1 MDTLRSYFNKFK
13 KFPSVSSSSGS
24 MDLKS
29 SEKFIRK
36 GSLGRMTKSPRFRFN
51 SDNKA
56 HVKDDNPTSNGN
68 INIFTAETDPVML
81 EKGRVTS
88 LKRMYEKKDKS
99 REKTPPPAKPPRKD
113 QIFKVE
119 FEKTNGQDLGIILD
133 SGDVQDL
140 NGSVNTL
147 DKGFRHTE
155 SRLKSDSYVGC
166 LKEGITLYKPK
177 ANVVK
182 VVLIKEGSLAQKNG
196 SIQIS
201 DEILA
206 VNEWPLEN
214 ETINNARLLLANAVR
229 SGKVVMTLRRRK
241 KRPAPPPP
249 DYPDDKNVSSHR
261 SSTPTASSRLDGGAT
276 CYSTPMSHS
285 TDCIP
290 QELSKVAYINGHQGN
305 THSNNGSTF
314 TLNSMCDSADEMT
327 GSLDDVF
334 SEAVGDSLVTSKLH
348 PKLMANHCDNKPVN
362 NGRTQTDYV
371 KTDPVDKLRTQS
383 TSAIEDVLQWKTV
396 NIDIANDE
404 VDYVN
409 TAEMARR
416 RRGKGLS
423 PLSQNSN
430 FKSDM
435 SSYKSDPELVNIHRN
450 YQKKSK
456 KNLWRYHERSQT
468 PTSCCSSRSDSGFS
482 NSSPAAGKKRVVTKM
497 HLLKDENGL
506 GIHIAGGKGS
516 KKGDIGIFVAGV
528 METGAAFKDG
538 RLKKGDELLMING
551 KSLIGLTHTEAVDVL
566 RNSPKLVQLVVAT
579 KVRKAASIASSVS
592 CSYSSLTPCQNSMLT
607 TSQSFDAGC
616 DPADQSG
623 FSNGGLS
630 GDKAVPELT
639 AQTPHGTFIKWEELF
654 EKFKTDGL
662 CSDSSDQKELL
673 DKKVT
678 GRKRWRFEAPQTVTI
693 NKGVRGKGLGFTIV
707 GGSDSEKGNIGI
719 FVRRIL
725 PRGLIHEDG
734 SIKEGD
740 EILEVNGD
748 SLSGLSH
755 KDALG
760 KFRKLKKGPVTL
772 TYRHRIG
779 SRSTS
784 INDLSKIDVGQC
796 GNNFTVYDNS
806 SGYLLKPPGTNRN
819 NNEDKKKDLHG
830 DKISETCTDLDYITL
845 HKEYGI
851 GLGVS
856 LLRRDTNGV
865 SHIYIQDIAQGSVA
879 DKDARLR
886 KGDMIME
893 AEGRSLQDIT
903 LLDAY
908 QVFRTLQAGPVTLV
922 IKRGNKFKTITIH
935 LPPDST
941 RQFSSDDDERLR
953 ESTQNT
959 VFQPFRPQSEDGCC
973 RTLKLSSEGI
983 CCGTLISPTEGT
995 ICRTLKSPTEGSGC
1009 GTLKAVAEDTMC
1021 GTLEDTSCGTLE
1033 DTSCGTLEDTSCG
1046 TLEGTSCG
1054 TLEGTSCGTLEDTSC
1069 GTLEGSGCRTLN
1081 LPLDG
1086 AIYQSCNP
1094 KSMDTSLRISKLPL
1108 EVERPLNLAVCQP
1121 VELMPNPPPQYPDDL
1136 STEQSLGE
1144 DEFLV

>member
-29 SEKFIRK
+29 SEKLIRQ
-36 GSLGRMTKSPRFRFN
+36 GSLGRMTKTPRFRFSSEHKTHAQDEN
-51 SDNKA
+51 TTVNGKA
-56 HVKDDNPTSNGN
+56 KLFNT
-68 INIFTAETDPVML
+68 ETEAVML
-81 EKGRVTS
+81 EKGRVSS
-88 LKRMYEKKDKS
+88 LKRIYEKRDKP

-133 SGDVQDL
+133 AGDIQEL
-140 NGSVNTL
+140 NGSVNTS
-147 DKGFRHTE
+147 DKNGFQRTE

-166 LKEGITLYKPK
+166 VKEGITLYRQNV
-177 ANVVK
+177 NVVK
-182 VVLIKEGSLAQKNG
+182 VVLIKDGSLAQKNG
-196 SIQIS
+196 LIQVN

-206 VNEWPLEN
+206 VNEWPLEK
-214 ETINNARLLLANAVR
+214 ETINSARLLLANAVR

-261 SSTPTASSRLDGGAT
+261 SSTPTASSCLDNGT
-276 CYSTPMSHS
+276 SCYSTPMSHS

-290 QELSKVAYINGHQGN
+290 QELSKVVYLNGHQGN
-305 THSNNGSTF
+305 IHSNNGSTY
-314 TLNSMCDSADEMT
+314 TLNSMCDSADEIT
-327 GSLDDVF
+327 GSMDDVF
-334 SEAVGDSLVTSKLH
+334 SEAVGDSIGTPKFQSKLST
-348 PKLMANHCDNKPVN
+348 NICDSKTIN
-362 NGRTQTDYV
+362 NGRCQADFV
-371 KTDPVDKLRTQS
+371 KTEPVEKFRTQS

-396 NIDIANDE
+396 NIDIASDE

-423 PLSQNSN
+423 PLNKNSN
-430 FKSDM
+430 FKSDI
-435 SSYKSDPELVNIHRN
+435 SSYKSDPELVNIHRS

-456 KNLWRYHERSQT
+456 KSMWRYNERSQT

-482 NSSPAAGKKRVVTKM
+482 NSSPAKRVVSKM

-516 KKGDIGIFVAGV
+516 KKGDIGIFVAGT
-528 METGAAFKDG
+528 METGAAYKDG

-551 KSLIGLTHTEAVDVL
+551 KSLIGLTHTEAVDVF

-592 CSYSSLTPCQNSMLT
+592 CSYSSLTPCPNSMLT
-607 TSQSFDAGC
+607 TSQSFDATNC
-616 DPADQSG
+616 DQTDQ
-623 FSNGGLS
+623 FSCESNS
-630 GDKAVPELT
+630 SDKTVPELT

-662 CSDSSDQKELL
+662 CTDSSDKGDLL
-673 DKKVT
+673 ESKVIRTKK
-678 GRKRWRFEAPQTVTI
+678 WRFDAPQTVTI
-693 NKGVRGKGLGFTIV
+693 NKGSRGKGLGFTIV

-725 PRGLIHEDG
+725 PQGLMYEDG

-772 TYRHRIG
+772 MYRHRIG
-779 SRSTS
+779 SRPTSPSMRSGCVTPIDFSSDGSPVSTPGHS
-784 INDLSKIDVGQC
+784 PYGSFSDLSKIDINQTGTSSAVSGHS
-796 GNNFTVYDNS
+796 DNS
-806 SGYLLKPPGTNRN
+806 SGFLLRPPGHVDSYKCLGGNRN
-819 NNEDKKKDLHG
+819 NNEDKKKDLHSN
-830 DKISETCTDLDYITL
+830 KNSETCTELDYVTL
-845 HKEYGI
+845 QKEYGI

-908 QVFRTLQAGPVTLV
+908 QVFRTLQPGPVTLV
-922 IKRGNKFKTITIH
+922 VKRGNKFKGN
-935 LPPDST
+935 
-941 RQFSSDDDERLR
+941 E
-953 ESTQNT
+953 
-959 VFQPFRPQSEDGCC
+959 
-973 RTLKLSSEGI
+973 
-983 CCGTLISPTEGT
+983 
-995 ICRTLKSPTEGSGC
+995 
-1009 GTLKAVAEDTMC
+1009 
-1021 GTLEDTSCGTLE
+1021 
-1033 DTSCGTLEDTSCG
+1033 
-1046 TLEGTSCG
+1046 
-1054 TLEGTSCGTLEDTSC
+1054 
-1069 GTLEGSGCRTLN
+1069 
-1081 LPLDG
+1081 
-1086 AIYQSCNP
+1086 
-1094 KSMDTSLRISKLPL
+1094 
-1108 EVERPLNLAVCQP
+1108 
-1121 VELMPNPPPQYPDDL
+1121 EL
-1136 STEQSLGE
+1136 
-1144 DEFLV
+1144 

>member
-1 MDTLRSYFNKFK
+1 MDTLRSYLNKFK

-29 SEKFIRK
+29 SEKLIRK
-36 GSLGRMTKSPRFRFN
+36 GSLGRITRSPRFRFN
-51 SDNKA
+51 SEHKT
-56 HVKDDNPTSNGN
+56 HSMKSETTHSNGN
-68 INIFTAETDPVML
+68 ISIFNSETDAVML
-81 EKGRVTS
+81 EKGRVSS
-88 LKRMYEKKDKS
+88 LKRIYEKKDKL

-133 SGDVQDL
+133 SGDVHEL
-140 NGSVNTL
+140 NGNGKAL
-147 DKGFRHTE
+147 DSNGFRHPT
-155 SRLKSDSYVGC
+155 SRLKSDSYIACV
-166 LKEGITLYKPK
+166 KEGISLCKPN

-182 VVLIKEGSLAQKNG
+182 VVLIKDGSLAQKNG
-196 SIQIS
+196 SIQVS

-214 ETINNARLLLANAVR
+214 ETINSARLLLANAVR

-249 DYPDDKNVSSHR
+249 DYPDDKSSHR
-261 SSTPTASSRLDGGAT
+261 SSTPTASSCLDSGAT
-276 CYSTPMSHS
+276 CYSSPMSHS

-305 THSNNGSTF
+305 THSNNGSTY
-314 TLNSMCDSADEMT
+314 TLNSMCDSADEIT

-334 SEAVGDSLVTSKLH
+334 SDTMGDSIVTSKIH
-348 PKLMANHCDNKPVN
+348 PKLMSSYCNEKPVN
-362 NGRTQTDYV
+362 NGRTHTDHV
-371 KTDPVDKLRTQS
+371 KTDDKPRTQS

-396 NIDIANDE
+396 NIDIGSDE

-423 PLSQNSN
+423 PLNQNSN

-435 SSYKSDPELVNIHRN
+435 SSYKSDPELVNIHRS

-551 KSLIGLTHTEAVDVL
+551 KSLIGLTHAEAVDVL
-566 RNSPKLVQLVVAT
+566 RNSPKLVQLVVAS

-592 CSYSSLTPCQNSMLT
+592 CSYNSLTPCANPMLT
-607 TSQSFDAGC
+607 TSQSFDAGY
-616 DPADQSG
+616 DQTDRSG
-623 FSNGGLS
+623 FGNGDLG
-630 GDKAVPELT
+630 GDKTVPEVT

-662 CSDSSDQKELL
+662 CTDSSDKKDPS
-673 DKKVT
+673 DKTVIGTK
-678 GRKRWRFEAPQTVTI
+678 KWRFESPQTITI
-693 NKGVRGKGLGFTIV
+693 NKGSRGKGLGFTIV

-719 FVRRIL
+719 YVRRIL
-725 PRGLIHEDG
+725 PQGLIHEDG
-734 SIKEGD
+734 SMKEGD
-740 EILEVNGD
+740 EVLEVNGQ

-755 KDALG
+755 KDALN
-760 KFRKLKKGPVTL
+760 KFRKLKKGPVTIV
-772 TYRHRIG
+772 YRHRIG
-779 SRSTS
+779 SRPTSPSIRSGCVTPIDFSSDGSPVSTPGHS
-784 INDLSKIDVGQC
+784 PYGSMSDLSKIDQMGT
-796 GNNFTVYDNS
+796 NYSINDSS
-806 SGYLLKPPGTNRN
+806 SGFLLKPPGQTDAYKYFGGSRN
-819 NNEDKKKDLHG
+819 SNENKKTDLH
-830 DKISETCTDLDYITL
+830 KNSENSADLDYVTL

-879 DKDARLR
+879 DKDTRLR

-922 IKRGNKFKTITIH
+922 IKRGNKFKGK
-935 LPPDST
+935 
-941 RQFSSDDDERLR
+941 E
-953 ESTQNT
+953 
-959 VFQPFRPQSEDGCC
+959 
-973 RTLKLSSEGI
+973 
-983 CCGTLISPTEGT
+983 
-995 ICRTLKSPTEGSGC
+995 
-1009 GTLKAVAEDTMC
+1009 
-1021 GTLEDTSCGTLE
+1021 
-1033 DTSCGTLEDTSCG
+1033 
-1046 TLEGTSCG
+1046 
-1054 TLEGTSCGTLEDTSC
+1054 
-1069 GTLEGSGCRTLN
+1069 
-1081 LPLDG
+1081 
-1086 AIYQSCNP
+1086 
-1094 KSMDTSLRISKLPL
+1094 
-1108 EVERPLNLAVCQP
+1108 
-1121 VELMPNPPPQYPDDL
+1121 EL
-1136 STEQSLGE
+1136 
-1144 DEFLV
+1144 